1 MQSYKPSTIYLY
13 DGVDSDSGL
22 RPRLPD
28 VRNFGEFVINQTEL
42 YEILNE

>member
-1 MQSYKPSTIYLY
+1 MYNDKILEYVNNVKPSTVFLY

-28 VRNFGEFVINQTEL
+28 LRNFGSFVVD
-42 YEILNE
+42 

>member
-1 MQSYKPSTIYLY
+1 LEYVSDYKPSKVFIY

-28 VRNFGEFVINQTEL
+28 LRNFGEFAID
-42 YEILNE
+42 